1 LPKENSVGL
10 ELQEDGLIDKGWYL
24 QDLLRVQVSGKI
36 MSKYFEYVK
45 LNLERTTQ
53 GLLTKKSNFVYADNG
68 SIVPENKT
76 YSVYYVTDKSK
87 LYFTNLITSNYARQL
102 IRVKDFD
109 LYEQYTTI
117 KSTNREI
124 YPSNITLDVTDKDY
138 TKGFVVRYFVKKAN
152 DINAQIFEISKAD
165 FNKNLTL
172 YDKTKF
178 NWIISGVKE
187 DVLLG
192 NLKTIKLKARQFKGI
207 GKILSPL
214 QYWRP
219 LKNVPVTLEKKLSL
233 LKTN

>member
-1 LPKENSVGL
+1 
-10 ELQEDGLIDKGWYL
+10 
-24 QDLLRVQVSGKI
+24 

-53 GLLTKKSNFVYADNG
+53 GLLANKSNFVYIDNG

-76 YSVYYVTDKSK
+76 YSVYYLTDKSK
-87 LYFTNLITSNYARQL
+87 LYFTNLITSKYVREL

-109 LYEQYTTI
+109 SYEQYTAI
-117 KSTNREI
+117 KSTNREV

-152 DINAQIFEISKAD
+152 DINAKVFEISKAD
-165 FNKNLTL
+165 FNKKLTL

-178 NWIISGVKE
+178 NWIISGIKE
-187 DVLLG
+187 EVLLE
-192 NLKTIKLKARQFKGI
+192 NLKTMDFKEKQFKGI
-207 GKILSPL
+207 SKMLFPL

-219 LKNVPVTLEKKLSL
+219 SKGMPQPLEKKLSL

>member
-1 LPKENSVGL
+1 
-10 ELQEDGLIDKGWYL
+10 
-24 QDLLRVQVSGKI
+24 